1 MRLYIQILELLIQDR
16 TRIVY
21 FSALDHHI
29 YESPGLR
36 VMVNVV
42 VTRLRKIIGLTPCR
56 IKAKNV
62 ILTTIFA
69 TFRQASSIK

>member
-1 MRLYIQILELLIQDR
+1 MGLYIQILELLIQDR

-29 YESPGLR
+29 YESPGLY

-42 VTRLRKIIGLTPCR
+42 VIRLRKIIGSTPCR

-69 TFRQASSIK
+69 TFRQESSIK